1 MKNRVS
7 PGRGCRVLGAA
18 AFASLVLGCAAS
30 PPEPKGP
37 ALAPSPSAPA
47 ETAAPFAEDDKA
59 WGSFHSS
66 RFFVTLRL
74 PEGKA
79 WRIDDHARPEL
90 VAKHDPTRSELHLA
104 IERQPD
110 VVGRAQCEADA
121 RKKGRVP
128 SVDLRTVEDRVTVG
142 PEAYDTRVWVALE
155 VSTRG
160 AIRGH
165 LFAFGGMVRSCLFF
179 HYTTEIPS
187 FASER
192 VLSSRLALVRAR
204 VLDAIA
210 VDPPRTTS
218 DAELP
223 RAKEGP
229 K

>member
-1 MKNRVS
+1 MKNPVS
-7 PGRGCRVLGAA
+7 PRLGWRAVGA
-18 AFASLVLGCAAS
+18 TGMLSLVFGCAA
-30 PPEPKGP
+30 PAEPKGP
-37 ALAPSPSAPA
+37 ALAPSAVAPKENA
-47 ETAAPFAEDDKA
+47 PPFAEDDKA
-59 WGSFHSS
+59 WGTFHSS
-66 RFFVTLRL
+66 RFFMTLRL

-79 WRIDDHARPEL
+79 WRIDDHTRPEL
-90 VAKHDPTRSELHLA
+90 VADHEATRSELRFA
-104 IERQPD
+104 VERQPE

-128 SVDLRTVEDRVTVG
+128 SGDLRTLEDRVTVG
-142 PEAYDTRVWVALE
+142 PEAYDTRIWVALE

-192 VLSSRLALVRAR
+192 VLSARLALVRAR
-204 VLDAIA
+204 VLDTIA
-210 VDPPRTTS
+210 VDPPRTTT

-223 RAKEGP
+223 RAKEGQ